1 MQEQI
6 LNCPIVLL
14 LYVLNWK
21 LYYTG
26 WSLFLVVRLLSSD
39 LYFTISLK
47 VHRRYG
53 AWWCHPYCNFD
64 SERRVS
70 DFYIVMPLWL
80 VTLWTSSLTEL
91 WACRYEGQI
100 SSNNIEIGIIRPD
113 REFRYD
119 IWKHSL
125 TPFAYVEDPTSI
137 PLALCGCFYIFVS
150 ALCFD
155 HIPLCLLS
163 SCSLSNRQ
171 NIYLVAKYSFMYRF
185 LCILIEFIRP
195 TPSSVLL
202 HL

>member
-21 LYYTG
+21 LDYTG

-70 DFYIVMPLWL
+70 DFYIVFAFMTSYFVNIFTDRTLGLQIRRADLVQQYWDRDNSTWPWVQVWHLKTLTDSLCLCWRSNFHTLSSLWL
-80 VTLWTSSLTEL
+80 FLHFCICFVFWSYTL
-91 WACRYEGQI
+91 
-100 SSNNIEIGIIRPD
+100 
-113 REFRYD
+113 
-119 IWKHSL
+119 
-125 TPFAYVEDPTSI
+125 V
-137 PLALCGCFYIFVS
+137 LA
-150 ALCFD
+150 
-155 HIPLCLLS
+155 
-163 SCSLSNRQ
+163 
-171 NIYLVAKYSFMYRF
+171 
-185 LCILIEFIRP
+185 
-195 TPSSVLL
+195 
-202 HL
+202 